1 MGFHI
6 EPFGPGTYIIKEIPV
21 FMGITEAEAFV
32 RDYAETLGD
41 EMKHS
46 NKIVIDRLITKS
58 CKASVKAHDHL
69 SMEEAVAL
77 LDELK
82 KCRNPFSCPHG
93 RPTFIR
99 FTQYQIEKF
108 FKRIQ

>member
-1 MGFHI
+1 MTIDVDPSSAELQDEWMEQLSDMGFSI
-6 EPFGPGTYIIKEIPV
+6 EPF
-21 FMGITEAEAFV
+21 
-32 RDYAETLGD
+32 
-41 EMKHS
+41 S
-46 NKIVIDRLITKS
+46 NKVVIDKLITKS

-69 SMEEAVAL
+69 SMEEAKAL
-77 LDELK
+77 LEQLK
-82 KCRNPFSCPHG
+82 GCRNPFSCPHG